1 MKNREINL
9 NFVGFV
15 NANQIFGDCNIAI
28 ERDLRQ
34 YSSYHYHNFIEI
46 VYFEKGSGIHYIGEN
61 QYPVSGGDLYI
72 INSGIKHG
80 ILSVESPL
88 SLINIMFKSEFLS
101 KDIDAENFID
111 EIRARLLGENY
122 RNEKTKTDFIHVVSK
137 SLGDYSEH
145 ADKMLDEYQNKPLFY
160 LELLRKK
167 LETLL
172 IQVFRDYYTEDYTS
186 GLTFTQKNT
195 IESFIEKIDNNFCKT
210 ENFDEF
216 ISETGFCKLY
226 LNRLFNRY
234 TGMTILK
241 YVRKKRIE
249 KACRLLVE
257 TNDTVEAI
265 CEEVGYGDLKYF
277 YSLFRSVVGTTP
289 GNFRKKAL
297 SKANQSPHK

>member
-1 MKNREINL
+1 MRNRELNL

-15 NANQIFGDCNIAI
+15 DADTKFTNCSITI

-34 YSSYHYHNFIEI
+34 FSSYHYHNFIEI

-72 INSGIKHG
+72 INSGVRHG

-88 SLINIMFKSEFLS
+88 SLLNIMFKSDFLS
-101 KDIDAENFID
+101 EDIDSENFID
-111 EIRARLLGENY
+111 EIKVRLLGEKFKND
-122 RNEKTKTDFIHVVSK
+122 KGKTDFVHVVSK
-137 SLGDYSEH
+137 VLGDYSETVE
-145 ADKMLDEYQNKPLFY
+145 KMLKEYENKQLFY
-160 LELLRKK
+160 VEYLRKN
-167 LETLL
+167 LEALL
-172 IQVFRDYYTEDYTS
+172 IQVFRDYYTEDNIS
-186 GLTFTQKNT
+186 GLTVAQKNA
-195 IESFIEKIDNNFCKT
+195 IESFIEKVDNNFCKT

-216 ISETGFCKLY
+216 INETGFCKLY
-226 LNRLFNRY
+226 FNRLFCKY

-277 YSLFRSVVGTTP
+277 YSLFRSVVGATP

>member
-1 MKNREINL
+1 MRNRELNL

-15 NANQIFGDCNIAI
+15 DADTKFENCSIKI

-34 YSSYHYHNFIEI
+34 FSSYHYHNFIEI

-72 INSGIKHG
+72 INSGVKHG

-88 SLINIMFKSEFLS
+88 SLLNIMFKSDFLS
-101 KDIDAENFID
+101 EDIDAENFID
-111 EIRARLLGENY
+111 EIKVRLLGKKFK
-122 RNEKTKTDFIHVVSK
+122 NEKGKTEFIHVVGK
-137 SLGDYSEH
+137 VLGDYSES
-145 ADKMLDEYQNKPLFY
+145 AEKMLREYENKQLFY
-160 LELLRKK
+160 VEYLRKK
-167 LETLL
+167 LEALL
-172 IQVFRDYYTEDYTS
+172 IQVFRDYYTEDHIS
-186 GLTFTQKNT
+186 GLTVAQKNS
-195 IESFIEKIDNNFCKT
+195 IESFIEKVDNIFCKT
-210 ENFDEF
+210 ENFDEL
-216 ISETGFCKLY
+216 INETGFCKLY
-226 LNRLFNRY
+226 FNRLFCKY